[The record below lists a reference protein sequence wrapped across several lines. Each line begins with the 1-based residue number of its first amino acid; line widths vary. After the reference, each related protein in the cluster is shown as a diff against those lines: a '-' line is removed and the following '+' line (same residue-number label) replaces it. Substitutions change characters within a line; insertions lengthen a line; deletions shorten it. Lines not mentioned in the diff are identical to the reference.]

1 MDNTMFF
8 FLGREEDDPL
18 PRRQDREH
26 QGREV
31 HPGLQGRIRGDEEVD
46 RKYPDFALTIT
57 FPRHFAASGR
67 GVMTLATPSPP
78 RAT

>member
-1 MDNTMFF
+1 MFHY
-8 FLGREEDDPL
+8 FLSGREEDDPL

-31 HPGLQGRIRGDEEVD
+31 HPGLQGRIRGDEEDD
-46 RKYPDFALTIT
+46 RKYPDLTLTINAPRPQFALGGRLLT
-57 FPRHFAASGR
+57 FW
-67 GVMTLATPSPP
+67 TPSQP